1 MVNIGGIVK
10 LAGGVVLHSAEQY
23 PHTASITTT
32 ANMMLV
38 PDDDQSVVSTASQ
51 LHLDMYTSVVC
62 INPDLL
68 PIANICS

>member
-10 LAGGVVLHSAEQY
+10 LAGGVVLHCAEQY
-23 PHTASITTT
+23 SHTASITTT
-32 ANMMLV
+32 ANMVLV

>member
-10 LAGGVVLHSAEQY
+10 LAGGVVLHCAEQY

-32 ANMMLV
+32 ANMVLV
-38 PDDDQSVVSTASQ
+38 PDDDQSIVSTASQ
-51 LHLDMYTSVVC
+51 MYLDMYTSVVC

-68 PIANICS
+68 LIANICS